1 MKAVNYSK
9 ETKIINFIRKLQ
21 DFEEKKDNLIILF
34 SYKNK
39 IM

>member
-9 ETKIINFIRKLQ
+9 ETKIINLIRKLQ

-34 SYKNK
+34 F
-39 IM
+39 I

>member
-34 SYKNK
+34 F
-39 IM
+39 I